1 MNCFSNNRILLRAKA
16 YPGGNEHRYRI
27 LANTSVLVLS
37 SKIVA
42 SCYYCLNI
50 LDRQKVESDA
60 FKYFLTP

>member
-1 MNCFSNNRILLRAKA
+1 MNIDI
-16 YPGGNEHRYRI
+16 GI

-42 SCYYCLNI
+42 GCYYCLNI

-60 FKYFLTP
+60 FKSFLTP